1 MHDLHN
7 LQGDNTMTQQQK
19 RDIHWLEQQIKLCE
33 REIDRCR
40 WLGISQSVIDKERG
54 NIRRYKRFI
63 EYIKFCDKAN
73 KASD

>member
-1 MHDLHN
+1 
-7 LQGDNTMTQQQK
+7 MTQQQK

-33 REIDRCR
+33 RTIDRH
-40 WLGISQSVIDKERG
+40 WLLGSSQSVIDKERG

-73 KASD
+73 KVSD

>member
-1 MHDLHN
+1 
-7 LQGDNTMTQQQK
+7 MTQQQK

-40 WLGISQSVIDKERG
+40 WLGMSRSVIDKEHG

-63 EYIKFCDKAN
+63 EYIKFCDKAS
-73 KASD
+73 KVSD